1 MKLTRFEDLKHQ
13 QLAHKLSLETAEL
26 VKSFP
31 RDERYDLSG
40 QMRRSART
48 IPSDISEGFGR
59 FHFNDK
65 LTFYERAR
73 SSLGELRN
81 HFQEALGNG
90 YLGEEDYKVYSKKM
104 KEVGYLLSRM
114 MKNVQ
119 TARAN
124 YETQRKTKRLNS
136 IAKQ

>member
-1 MKLTRFEDLKHQ
+1 MDV
-13 QLAHKLSLETAEL
+13 AEL
-26 VKSFP
+26 VKTFP
-31 RDERYDLSG
+31 RSEKYDLAG
-40 QMRRSART
+40 QMRRSARS

-81 HFQEALGNG
+81 HFQEAVGNG
-90 YLGEEDYKVYSKKM
+90 YLAEEDYKVYSKRM
-104 KEVGYLLSRM
+104 KEIGYLLGRL

-119 TARAN
+119 AARAN
-124 YETQRKTKRLNS
+124 YEIQRKTKRLNS